1 MPPRRICPRS
11 SARRRPFVPT
21 SLAKRSSV
29 TLPNALYVPAPWT
42 KLKPSNLNFLGIETK
57 QTQTFIT
64 RRGGYVSNVLKKD
77 KRNLNLHN
85 PTRRINFQSFG
96 KRQEQLQ
103 RKPHLMFFRRFFC
116 LNLKRVRTY
125 AGRRAHKTRE
135 SSPTVYVDSSMN
147 AIPNARLRKLKLA
160 TVVAALG

>member
-1 MPPRRICPRS
+1 MGVE
-11 SARRRPFVPT
+11 APT
-21 SLAKRSSV
+21 SLAKRPSV

-64 RRGGYVSNVLKKD
+64 RRGGSVSNVLKKD

-85 PTRRINFQSFG
+85 PTRRINFQRFG
-96 KRQEQLQ
+96 KRQEQL
-103 RKPHLMFFRRFFC
+103 RTTETAFNVFSSFF
-116 LNLKRVRTY
+116 LPESETSTY